1 MTAGLAAA
9 VGACLCYGVGSVL
22 QALAAGRARGQ
33 ELNARGFLAIGRQL
47 PYVTG
52 LTLDLA
58 GFLLNVV
65 ALRSLPLF
73 LVQSLIA
80 ASVGVTAAVAIPV
93 LGARMTRTEAIE
105 LFVLVTGLSLL
116 ALGAR
121 PGSARPLPLAGQW
134 ALLAL
139 LPVMASVSVVVAR
152 RGRGASVIL
161 LAACAGADFGA
172 VGIAARGLTYPHPW
186 WRLVTEL
193 GAWAIVG
200 FGVLAVLSFTAALH
214 RGSVTTAT
222 AVMSGVETLLP
233 SLAGIAFLG
242 DRTRPGMGSA
252 LAIVGFVL
260 TLAAVTALA
269 PHAEVGPAH

>member
-1 MTAGLAAA
+1 MTAGLVAA

-33 ELNARGFLAIGRQL
+33 ALDVRGFLRIGRQL

-93 LGARMTRTEAIE
+93 LGARMTRAEATELCI
-105 LFVLVTGLSLL
+105 LVAGLSLL

-121 PGSARPLPLAGQW
+121 PGAGRPLPPAGQW

-139 LPVMASVSVVVAR
+139 LPVMSSVSILVAR
-152 RGRGASVIL
+152 HGRRASVIL

-172 VGIAARGLTYPHPW
+172 VGVAARGLTYPHPG
-186 WRLVTEL
+186 WRLVTEI
-193 GAWAIVG
+193 GAWAIAG
-200 FGVLAVLSFTAALH
+200 FGVLAMLSFTTALH
-214 RGSVTTAT
+214 RGSVTVAT

-233 SLAGIAFLG
+233 SVVGLAFLG
-242 DRTRPGMGSA
+242 DRSRPGTGPA
-252 LAIVGFVL
+252 LAIAGFVL

-269 PHAEVGPAH
+269 PHAEVGPVP

>member
-1 MTAGLAAA
+1 MTAGLTAA

-22 QALAAGRARGQ
+22 QALAATRARGQ
-33 ELNARGFLAIGRQL
+33 ALNARGFLRIGRQL
-47 PYVTG
+47 PYVAG

-58 GFLLNVV
+58 GFVLNVV

-93 LGARMTRTEAIE
+93 LGARMRLTEALE
-105 LFVLVTGLSLL
+105 LCLLVAGLTLL

-121 PGSARPLPLAGQW
+121 PGAGHPLPLAGQW

-139 LPVMASVSVVVAR
+139 LPVMASASALVAR
-152 RGRGASVIL
+152 RGGTASVVL

-172 VGIAARGLTYPHPW
+172 VGVAARGLTYPHPW
-186 WRLVTEL
+186 WRLGTEL
-193 GAWAIVG
+193 GAWAILG
-200 FGVLAVLSFTAALH
+200 FGLLAMLTFTAALH
-214 RGSVTTAT
+214 RGSVTVAT

-233 SLAGIAFLG
+233 SLVGLALLG
-242 DRTRPGMGSA
+242 DRTRPGSGPA
-252 LAIVGFVL
+252 LAIAGFVL

-269 PHAEVGPAH
+269 PHAEVGPVH